1 MIHVDIIK
9 PTAALLAPF
18 VQLPFD
24 IYKGDNNWV
33 APQRRELTRLLTDRS
48 NELFSQGVQRFFL
61 AYDNDKPVAR
71 VLAGIDTRRNAQIGE
86 AQGYFSLFETYES
99 MDYARAVLDAATA
112 FLQEH
117 GVTRVLGPVAP
128 TYDMLNRGLL
138 VEGFDGPPVLY
149 NPYNPPYY
157 AQYLEEYG
165 FTKERDYLAYF
176 IRIEEAAIDR
186 IAPIVDRA
194 QKRFGF
200 TVMPIDLN
208 KQNLTRL
215 ARDIATVISDAMPE
229 EQGAYLPTPEDIA
242 ILLRRVRP
250 FFRSEIAWMAYAGR
264 RPIGLL
270 MGLLDY
276 NRVLQKMRGAKTPW
290 GWLLGKL
297 LINRIDTVRCPMQ
310 YVVPEYQNKA
320 VNAVLVYHAVLGAKK
335 LGIRYIEGST
345 VDETHS
351 ASINNA
357 LITGGEL
364 YRVYRNYQKYL

>member
-1 MIHVDIIK
+1 MIHVEIVK
-9 PTAALLAPF
+9 PTPSGIQAFIRMPEA
-18 VQLPFD
+18 V
-24 IYKGDNNWV
+24 YKGDPNWV
-33 APQRRELTRLLTDRS
+33 PPLRREQTRLLTGKD
-48 NELFSQGVQRFFL
+48 NELFSQGLQRFFL
-61 AYDNDKPVAR
+61 CYDDERPVAR
-71 VLAGIDTRRNAQIGE
+71 VLAGIDVRRNAQTGE
-86 AQGYFSLFETYES
+86 SQGYFSLFES
-99 MDYARAVLDAATA
+99 LDNASYARAVLDAAVA
-112 FLQEH
+112 FLREH
-117 GVTRVLGPVAP
+117 GITRLIGPTAP
-128 TYDMLNRGLL
+128 YYTDLNRGLL

-176 IRIEEAAIDR
+176 IRMEEAAIDR

-200 TVMPIDLN
+200 TVTPIDLN
-208 KQNLTRL
+208 KQNLSRL
-215 ARDIATVISDAMPE
+215 ARDIATVISDATPE

-335 LGIRYIEGST
+335 LDVRYIEGST

-364 YRVYRNYQKYL
+364 YRIYRNYQKYL